1 MEKKDKQP
9 GRTCIV
15 SLGDG
20 HSEYTINSTTYIVQ
34 CKYQK
39 TTFTEKNRTFAAAIF
54 LRRKFF
60 VFRRTSYAVLRLRG
74 EDRKII
80 MTIAMMIQD
89 RYIIR
94 KPLKSV
100 TTSP

>member
-39 TTFTEKNRTFAAAIF
+39 TTFTEKNRTFADVI
-54 LRRKFF
+54 
-60 VFRRTSYAVLRLRG
+60 
-74 EDRKII
+74 EDII
-80 MTIAMMIQD
+80 NNG
-89 RYIIR
+89 YIDLVAEME
-94 KPLKSV
+94 KAES
-100 TTSP
+100 